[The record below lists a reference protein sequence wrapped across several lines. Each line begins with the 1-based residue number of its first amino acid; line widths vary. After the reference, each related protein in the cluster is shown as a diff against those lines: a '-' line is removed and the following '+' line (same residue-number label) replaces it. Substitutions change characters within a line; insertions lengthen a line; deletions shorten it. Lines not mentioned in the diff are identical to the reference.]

1 VIIFCY
7 TGWKTYRDTTQI
19 EINNVTLP
27 VENLPEKSEYTDENA
42 GRITRGAARALL
54 ARIYLYRGEFPDAA
68 TYALEVINS
77 QQYDLENEFQ
87 LAFRVA
93 TEHGQESVF
102 EIGAIAEGDFGLGGN
117 QYANTQGVRGTPNW
131 GWGFGRSAYPWIEKL
146 SNANDPRLQG
156 SVIFLGDVI
165 DGVNIEGDGTTQD
178 TTYAEDGSTILE
190 IETYN
195 RKVYATGER
204 AADRWGHNRRVIRYA
219 DVLLMAA
226 EALNET
232 GSSPQALIYLNEV
245 RQRARGENDQL
256 LPDITTTDPN
266 QLREIIYEERSRELA
281 FEGLRYW
288 DLIRTDRAGEVLS
301 PLGFEAGKH
310 ELFPIPQSEIN
321 ISEGKISQ
329 NPNWN

>member
-1 VIIFCY
+1 M
-7 TGWKTYRDTTQI
+7 
-19 EINNVTLP
+19 
-27 VENLPEKSEYTDENA
+27 
-42 GRITRGAARALL
+42 
-54 ARIYLYRGEFPDAA
+54 
-68 TYALEVINS
+68 
-77 QQYDLENEFQ
+77 
-87 LAFRVA
+87 AFRVA

-131 GWGFGRSAYPWIEKL
+131 GWGFGRPAYPWIEKL

-288 DLIRTDRAGEVLS
+288 DLIRTDRAEEVLT